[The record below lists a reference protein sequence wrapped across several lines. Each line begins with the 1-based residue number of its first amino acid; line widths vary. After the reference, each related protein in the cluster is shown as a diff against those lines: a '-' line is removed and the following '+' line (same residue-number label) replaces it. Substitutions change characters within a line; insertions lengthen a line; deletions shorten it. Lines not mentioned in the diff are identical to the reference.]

1 MNGDILEGDDARRAV
16 KAWLERNPVPFEVR
30 EDPKAPAAPVTV
42 MERLSGKTL
51 AFPWGAIRLAEAR
64 QHPATATPFWRIALD
79 DGRVFAL
86 SALGFIFAPSFT
98 GTGPIPD
105 CPAAACFLDYRKLL
119 GHLEHL
125 AREDHEE
132 QRREAIQVLMV
143 LLAFLEGA
151 RAIGLDVDD
160 EEAHLE
166 PILTRLE
173 SAR

>member
-1 MNGDILEGDDARRAV
+1 MNGDILEGEDAQRAV
-16 KAWLERNPVPFEVR
+16 KAWLERNPVPFDVR
-30 EDPKAPAAPVTV
+30 EDPKAPTAPVTLV
-42 MERLSGKTL
+42 ERLSGKTL

-64 QHPATATPFWRIALD
+64 QHPTTGTPFFRIVLD

-98 GTGPIPD
+98 ATGPLPD
-105 CPAAACFLDYRKLL
+105 CPAAACFLDYEKLL
-119 GHLEHL
+119 RHLEHL
-125 AREDHEE
+125 AKEDHEE
-132 QRREAIQVLMV
+132 HRREALSVLMV

-151 RAIGLDVDD
+151 RAIGLDVHA